1 MGNKTGIGYIG
12 SSDLQTSVAMANII
26 PSPADASWTIG
37 YKLYKFSFANQ
48 QDCHVYINGSS
59 QQIFL
64 PAGQGF
70 EVSDSDAP
78 ITSFVVKEASISFSW
93 LGAF

>member
-1 MGNKTGIGYIG
+1 MGNKVGIGYLG
-12 SSDLQTSVAMANII
+12 SSDTAVSTSMQNII
-26 PSPADASWTIG
+26 PSPDASWTIG
-37 YKLYKFSFANQ
+37 YSLYKFSFANT

-70 EVSDSDAP
+70 EVTDGDAP
-78 ITSFVVKEASISFSW
+78 ITSFVIKEAGITFSW
-93 LGAF
+93 LGAY